1 MVKILVVEDDRML
14 CEAVVTVLKE
24 EKYLID
30 EANSGDEGLFKASQ
44 GIYDLVILDMML
56 PVMNGL
62 DIVKRLRDKGVDV
75 PILFLTARDSIA
87 DRVKGLEIGAD
98 DYLTKPFAFP
108 ELLARVKAL
117 LRRRGSIEKEGIL
130 AYGSIKLNPQIK
142 EGFVADQ
149 ALQLTVK
156 EYELLEFF
164 ILNSK
169 QILVR
174 EQIFDRIW
182 GFESETTIGIVD
194 LYIHYLRRKLA
205 VVGCDSFIRTIRG
218 VGFMLKE

>member
-1 MVKILVVEDDRML
+1 MVRILVVEDDQML
-14 CEAVVTVLKE
+14 CETVVTVLRE
-24 EKYLID
+24 EGYAVD

-44 GIYDLVILDMML
+44 AIYDLIILDMML
-56 PVMNGL
+56 PGINGM
-62 DIVKRLRDKGVDV
+62 DIVKRLREQGIAVA
-75 PILFLTARDSIA
+75 ILFLTACDSIA
-87 DRVKGLEIGAD
+87 DRVQGLESGAD

-117 LRRRGSIEKEGIL
+117 LRRRGNIEREGIL
-130 AYGSIKLNPQIK
+130 SYGAIKLNPQIK
-142 EGFVADQ
+142 EGFVGDQ
-149 ALQLTVK
+149 ALLLTIR

-174 EQIFDRIW
+174 EQIFNRIW
-182 GFESETTIGIVD
+182 GFESETTMGIVD
-194 LYIHYLRRKLA
+194 LYIHYLRRKLD
-205 VVGCDSFIRTIRG
+205 VVGYGSCIRTIRG

>member
-1 MVKILVVEDDRML
+1 VVRILVVEDDLLL

-24 EKYLID
+24 EGYLID

-44 GIYDLVILDMML
+44 GIYDLIILDLML
-56 PVMNGL
+56 PVMDGF
-62 DIVKRLRDKGVDV
+62 DIVKHLREKGIDV
-75 PILFLTARDSIA
+75 AILFLTARDSIA
-87 DRVKGLEIGAD
+87 DRVKGLELGAD

-117 LRRRGSIEKEGIL
+117 LRRRGSTEKEGIL
-130 AYGSIKLNPQIK
+130 AYGAIKLNPQIK
-142 EGFVADQ
+142 EGFVGDQ

-164 ILNSK
+164 LLNSK

>member
-1 MVKILVVEDDRML
+1 MLRILVIEDDEIL
-14 CEAVVTVLKE
+14 CETVATVLRE
-24 EKYLID
+24 EQYLVE

-44 GIYDLVILDMML
+44 GIYDLIIVDIML
-56 PVMNGL
+56 PGINGI
-62 DIVKRLRDKGVDV
+62 DIVRQLREQGIFVAV
-75 PILFLTARDSIA
+75 LFLTARDSIA
-87 DRVKGLEIGAD
+87 DRVKGLESGAD

-117 LRRRGSIEKEGIL
+117 LRRRGSLEKEGIL
-130 AYGSIKLNPQIK
+130 SYGPIKLDSQLK
-142 EGFVADQ
+142 DGFVGDQ
-149 ALQLTVK
+149 ALQLTLK

-164 ILNSK
+164 VLNSK
-169 QILVR
+169 QILAR

-182 GFESETTIGIVD
+182 GFESETSIGIVD

-205 VVGCDSFIRTIRG
+205 VFGCDSFIRTIRG

>member
-1 MVKILVVEDDRML
+1 MVRILVVEDDLLL

-24 EKYLID
+24 EGYLID

-44 GIYDLVILDMML
+44 GIYDLIILDLML
-56 PVMNGL
+56 PVMDGF
-62 DIVKRLRDKGVDV
+62 DIVKHLREKGIDV
-75 PILFLTARDSIA
+75 AILFLTARDSIA
-87 DRVKGLEIGAD
+87 DRVKGLELGAD

-117 LRRRGSIEKEGIL
+117 LRRRGSTEKEGIL
-130 AYGSIKLNPQIK
+130 AYGAIKLNPQIK
-142 EGFVADQ
+142 EGFVGDQ

-164 ILNSK
+164 LLNSK

>member
-1 MVKILVVEDDRML
+1 VVKILVVEDDQML

-44 GIYDLVILDMML
+44 GIYDLIILDMML

-62 DIVKRLRDKGVDV
+62 DIVKRLREKGIDV
-75 PILFLTARDSIA
+75 AILFLTARDSIA
-87 DRVKGLEIGAD
+87 DRVKGLEMGAD

-117 LRRRGSIEKEGIL
+117 LRRRGSTEKEGIL
-130 AYGSIKLNPQIK
+130 AYGPIKLNPQIK
-142 EGFVADQ
+142 EGFVSDQ